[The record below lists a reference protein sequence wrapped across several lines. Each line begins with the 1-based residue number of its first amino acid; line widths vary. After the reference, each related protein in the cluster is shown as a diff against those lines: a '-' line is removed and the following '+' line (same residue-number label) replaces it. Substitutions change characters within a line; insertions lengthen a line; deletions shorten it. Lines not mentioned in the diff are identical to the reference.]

1 MSSSPSP
8 LRSARGSRLALLVVG
23 LCWLAVLFDG
33 LDMFIY
39 GSVLPHLLETRT
51 FGLTADQAGD
61 LGSYATFGMLVGALV
76 AGTIADRIGRKKLMV
91 SCVTLFSLASGV
103 CALADSVTV
112 FGLGRTLAGV
122 GLGGLLPTAISMVS
136 DYAPRGRGAIVIGL
150 LMTAHHAGGILS
162 AYVAKWLIDPVG
174 WRAAFWVC
182 VLPLLFA
189 PVLAKVLPESLSF
202 LVAKGRGEEAEALA
216 ERYDVEVPAVRTGG
230 AGDRWTNL
238 ANLFR
243 GNEWIQTLLYW
254 VASFGGL
261 LLVYGVATWLPT
273 LMRAEGYALGSA
285 LSFVVVFNLGGIVGM
300 LVAGRAADRFGAPR
314 ISALWFALTAAG
326 VFMLSIHMDMT
337 VTMIVVFFTGVF
349 LNSAQTM
356 IYATVSIRSDADNR
370 ATAVGWTS
378 GMGRFGAVFGP
389 WLGGRLLASG
399 NGDWGFTAFAVAG
412 VSSMVFIGIAALRSS
427 RQRAT
432 CSERE
437 LVAAHRPER
446 PPRGPGRTPATART
460 GSRRSA

>member
-8 LRSARGSRLALLVVG
+8 LSARGSRLALLVVG

-39 GSVLPHLLETRT
+39 GSVLPHLLATGT
-51 FGLTADQAGD
+51 FGLTPDQAGD

-136 DYAPRGRGAIVIGL
+136 DYAPRGRAALVIGL

-189 PVLAKVLPESLSF
+189 PVLAKLLPESLSF
-202 LVAKGRGEEAEALA
+202 LVAKGRAEEARALA
-216 ERYDVEVPAVRTGG
+216 ERYDVEVPVARTGG

-254 VASFGGL
+254 AASFGGL

-326 VFMLSIHMDMT
+326 VFLLSVHMPMT
-337 VTMIVVFFTGVF
+337 VTMIVVFLTGVF

-389 WLGGRLLASG
+389 WLGGQLLASG
-399 NGDWGFTAFAVAG
+399 NGDRGFAAFAVAG
-412 VSSMVFIGIAALRSS
+412 LSSMVFIGLAALRGS
-427 RQRAT
+427 RQPTADT
-432 CSERE
+432 EHE
-437 LVAAHRPER
+437 LVAAH
-446 PPRGPGRTPATART
+446 
-460 GSRRSA
+460 

>member
-1 MSSSPSP
+1 MSSSPA
-8 LRSARGSRLALLVVG
+8 LSARGSRLALLVVG

-39 GSVLPHLLETRT
+39 GSVLPHLLETKT
-51 FGLTADQAGD
+51 FGLTPDKAGD
-61 LGSYATFGMLVGALV
+61 LGSYATFGMLIGALT
-76 AGTIADRIGRKKLMV
+76 AGTVADRVGRKKLMV
-91 SCVTLFSLASGV
+91 GCVILFSLASGL
-103 CALADSVTV
+103 CAMAGSIEV

-189 PVLAKVLPESLSF
+189 PVLAKLLPESLSF
-202 LVAKGRGEEAEALA
+202 LVAKGRADEARELA
-216 ERYDVEVPAVRTGG
+216 TRYDVELPAAKSGKQG
-230 AGDRWTNL
+230 AADRWNAL
-238 ANLFR
+238 QNLFR
-243 GNEWIQTLLYW
+243 GGEWTQTLLYW
-254 VASFGGL
+254 LASFGGL

-273 LMRAEGYALGSA
+273 LMRAEGYELGSA

-300 LVAGRAADRFGAPR
+300 LLAGRAADRFGAPR
-314 ISALWFALTAAG
+314 ISAIWFALTAAG
-326 VFMLSIHMDMT
+326 VFLLSVHMPMS

-356 IYATVSIRSDADNR
+356 IYATVSIRSHADNR

-389 WLGGRLLASG
+389 WLGGQLLAS
-399 NGDWGFTAFAVAG
+399 NHGDWGFTSFAIAG
-412 VSSMVFIGIAALRSS
+412 LSSMVFIGIAALRSS
-427 RQRAT
+427 KETPRGADQ
-432 CSERE
+432 E
-437 LVAAHRPER
+437 LVGAH
-446 PPRGPGRTPATART
+446 
-460 GSRRSA
+460 

>member
-8 LRSARGSRLALLVVG
+8 SPSPAVSARASRLALLVIG

-39 GSVLPHLLETRT
+39 GSVLPHLLETKT

-61 LGSYATFGMLVGALV
+61 LGSYATFGMLVGALT
-76 AGTIADRIGRKKLMV
+76 AGTVADRIGRKQLMIG
-91 SCVTLFSLASGV
+91 CVTLFSLASGI
-103 CALADSVTV
+103 CAVSGSVEV

-136 DYAPRGRGAIVIGL
+136 DYAPRGRTALTIGM

-162 AYVAKWLIDPVG
+162 AYVAKWLVDPVG

-182 VLPLLFA
+182 VLPLLFV
-189 PVLAKVLPESLSF
+189 PVLLKFLPESLSF
-202 LVAKGRGEEAEALA
+202 LVAKGRTDEAHALS
-216 ERYDVEVPAVRTGG
+216 ERFEVQLPAA
-230 AGDRWTNL
+230 AGKKTAADRWDALL
-238 ANLFR
+238 ALFR
-243 GNEWIQTLLYW
+243 GGEWLQTLLYW
-254 VASFGGL
+254 FASFGGL

-273 LMRAEGYALGSA
+273 LMRAEGYELANALT
-285 LSFVVVFNLGGIVGM
+285 FVVVFNLGGIVGM

-314 ISALWFALTAAG
+314 ISAIWFALTAVG
-326 VFMLSIHMDMT
+326 VFLLGVHMNQA
-337 VTMIVVFFTGVF
+337 VTMLVVFLTGVF

-356 IYATVSIRSDADNR
+356 IYATVSIRSTPDNR

-389 WLGGRLLASG
+389 WLGGQLLASG
-399 NGDWGFTAFAVAG
+399 NGDWGFTSFAIAG
-412 VSSMVFIGIAALRSS
+412 LSSMVFIGIAALRSS
-427 RQRAT
+427 KQG
-432 CSERE
+432 ERTGVEQE
-437 LVAAHRPER
+437 LVASH
-446 PPRGPGRTPATART
+446 
-460 GSRRSA
+460 

>member
-1 MSSSPSP
+1 MSSSPAP
-8 LRSARGSRLALLVVG
+8 TPVAAHGSRLAFLVVG

-39 GSVLPHLLETRT
+39 GSVLPHLLATGT
-51 FGLTADQAGD
+51 FGLTPDQAGD
-61 LGSYATFGMLVGALV
+61 LGSYATFGMLVGALA
-76 AGTIADRIGRKKLMV
+76 AGTVADRIGRKKLMV
-91 SCVTLFSLASGV
+91 ACVTVFSLASGL
-103 CALADSVTV
+103 CAIADGVAV
-112 FGLGRTLAGV
+112 FGVGRTLAGV

-189 PVLAKVLPESLSF
+189 PVLAKLLPESLSF
-202 LVAKGRGEEAEALA
+202 LLAKGRTDEARALA
-216 ERYDVEVPAVRTGG
+216 ARYDVELPAARTGKPG
-230 AGDRWTNL
+230 AADRWTNL
-238 ANLFR
+238 LTLFR
-243 GNEWIQTLLYW
+243 GGEWIQTLLYW
-254 VASFGGL
+254 LASFGGL

-273 LMRAEGYALGSA
+273 LMRAEGYELGSA

-314 ISALWFALTAAG
+314 ISAVWFALTAAG
-326 VFMLSIHMDMT
+326 VFLLSVHMPMT
-337 VTMIVVFFTGVF
+337 VTMIVVFLTGVF

-356 IYATVSIRSDADNR
+356 IYATVSIRSTAAHR

-389 WLGGRLLASG
+389 WLGGQLLAADR
-399 NGDWGFTAFAVAG
+399 GDWGFTAFALAG
-412 VSSMVFIGIAALRSS
+412 VSSMVFIGIASLRTPKTAG
-427 RQRAT
+427 RD
-432 CSERE
+432 SEPQE
-437 LVAAHRPER
+437 LVTAH
-446 PPRGPGRTPATART
+446 
-460 GSRRSA
+460 

>member
-8 LRSARGSRLALLVVG
+8 LSARGSGLALLAVG

-51 FGLTADQAGD
+51 FGLTPDQAGD
-61 LGSYATFGMLVGALV
+61 LGSYATFGMLIGALA
-76 AGTIADRIGRKKLMV
+76 AGTVADRIGRKKLMV
-91 SCVTLFSLASGV
+91 ACVTLFSLASGL
-103 CALADSVTV
+103 CALADGVAV
-112 FGLGRTLAGV
+112 FGLGRTLAGI

-136 DYAPRGRGAIVIGL
+136 DYAPRGRGALVIGL

-182 VLPLLFA
+182 VLPLLFV
-189 PVLAKVLPESLSF
+189 PVLARFLPESLSF
-202 LVAKGRGEEAEALA
+202 LVAKGRTAEARELA
-216 ERYDVEVPAVRTGG
+216 ARHDVELPAAEPAG

-238 ANLFR
+238 AGLFR
-243 GNEWIQTLLYW
+243 GGEWSRTLLYW
-254 VASFGGL
+254 AASFGGL

-273 LMRAEGYALGSA
+273 LMRAEGYELGSA

-314 ISALWFALTAAG
+314 ISAIWFALTAAG
-326 VFMLSIHMDMT
+326 VYLLSVHMPMT
-337 VTMIVVFFTGVF
+337 VTMIVVFLTGVF

-356 IYATVSIRSDADNR
+356 IYATVSIRSAPDHR

-389 WLGGRLLASG
+389 WLGGRLLAADQG
-399 NGDWGFTAFAVAG
+399 EWGFTAFALAG
-412 VSSMVFIGIAALRSS
+412 VSSMVLIGIAALRAPRTAAQDSP
-427 RQRAT
+427 
-432 CSERE
+432 RE
-437 LVAAHRPER
+437 QPLAAH
-446 PPRGPGRTPATART
+446 
-460 GSRRSA
+460 

>member
-1 MSSSPSP
+1 MYSSPSP
-8 LRSARGSRLALLVVG
+8 LLSARGSGPALLVVG

-51 FGLTADQAGD
+51 FGLTADTAGD

-76 AGTIADRIGRKKLMV
+76 AGTVADRIGRKKLMV
-91 SCVTLFSLASGV
+91 SCVILFSLASGV
-103 CALADSVTV
+103 CALAGSVTV

-122 GLGGLLPTAISMVS
+122 GLGGLLPTAISMVC
-136 DYAPRGRGAIVIGL
+136 DYAPRGRGALVIGL

-162 AYVAKWLIDPVG
+162 AYVAKWLVDPVG

-189 PVLAKVLPESLSF
+189 PVLAKLLPESLSF
-202 LVAKGRGEEAEALA
+202 LVAKGRGEEARALA
-216 ERYDVEVPAVRTGG
+216 ERYDVEVPAARTGST
-230 AGDRWTNL
+230 ADRWTSL
-238 ANLFR
+238 AKLFR
-243 GNEWIQTLLYW
+243 GDEWIQTLLYW

-314 ISALWFALTAAG
+314 IAALWFALTAAG
-326 VFMLSIHMDMT
+326 VFLLSIHMDMT

-389 WLGGRLLASG
+389 WLGGQLLASG
-399 NGDWGFTAFAVAG
+399 NGDWGFTAFAIAG
-412 VSSMVFIGIAALRSS
+412 LSSMVFIGIAALRGS
-427 RQRAT
+427 QQTAT
-432 CSERE
+432 GSERE
-437 LVAAHRPER
+437 LVAAH
-446 PPRGPGRTPATART
+446 
-460 GSRRSA
+460 

>member
-8 LRSARGSRLALLVVG
+8 LLSARGGRMALLVVG

-91 SCVTLFSLASGV
+91 SCVILFSLASGV

-136 DYAPRGRGAIVIGL
+136 DYAPRGRGALVIGL

-189 PVLAKVLPESLSF
+189 PVLAKLLPESLSF
-202 LVAKGRGEEAEALA
+202 LVAKGRGEEAKALA
-216 ERYDVEVPAVRTGG
+216 ERYDVEVPAARTGR

-254 VASFGGL
+254 AASFGGL

-326 VFMLSIHMDMT
+326 VFLLSIHMAMS

-389 WLGGRLLASG
+389 WLGGQLLASG
-399 NGDWGFTAFAVAG
+399 NGDWGFTAFAIAG

-427 RQRAT
+427 RRT
-432 CSERE
+432 TTDSERV
-437 LVAAHRPER
+437 LVAAR
-446 PPRGPGRTPATART
+446 
-460 GSRRSA
+460 